1 MLGAFRICGFPR
13 LECLPG
19 RCLLRHFRRC
29 LLECE
34 RPAVSGYP
42 RRVHPDQSARI
53 CPWDSVA
60 VLIAGGIVSTTI
72 ISICMRYVSSL
83 ALVCGVVC
91 IPLVLLCLVIVMTK
105 LGETKGVDMAKITGA
120 EFDG

>member
-1 MLGAFRICGFPR
+1 M
-13 LECLPG
+13 
-19 RCLLRHFRRC
+19 
-29 LLECE
+29 
-34 RPAVSGYP
+34 
-42 RRVHPDQSARI
+42 
-53 CPWDSVA
+53 
-60 VLIAGGIVSTTI
+60 
-72 ISICMRYVSSL
+72 ICMRYVSSL